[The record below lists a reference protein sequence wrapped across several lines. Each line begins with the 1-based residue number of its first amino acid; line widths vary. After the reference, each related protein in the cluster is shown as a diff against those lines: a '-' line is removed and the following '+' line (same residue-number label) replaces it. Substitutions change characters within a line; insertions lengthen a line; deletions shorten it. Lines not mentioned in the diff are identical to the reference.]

1 MNGILNTNFLFKI
14 IMMGVVLGIL
24 YWIGDNYFP
33 EMRKNRAL
41 REKIIQ
47 LNQRIQNEETVAKEL
62 HSAIDALR
70 NDPKTVERL
79 LRENGYAKP
88 GETVF
93 KFEATA
99 IR

>member
-1 MNGILNTNFLFKI
+1 MNNILKTDFLSRIFMAI
-14 IMMGVVLGIL
+14 IVLGII
-24 YWIGDNYFP
+24 YWIGANFFP
-33 EMRKNRAL
+33 EMRKNKAL

-47 LNQRIQNEETVAKEL
+47 LNQNIQNEESLAKEL
-62 HSAIDALR
+62 RNTIDALR

-93 KFEATA
+93 KFESAN
-99 IR
+99 IK